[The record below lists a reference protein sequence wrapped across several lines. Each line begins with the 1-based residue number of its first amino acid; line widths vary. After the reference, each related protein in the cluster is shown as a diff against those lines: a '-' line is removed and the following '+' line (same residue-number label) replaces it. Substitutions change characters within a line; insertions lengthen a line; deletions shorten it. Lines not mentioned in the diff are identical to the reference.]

1 MPRLVQPEILDSL
14 SADDP
19 QAIRSRRD
27 LRRVNAWM
35 GNTRLLATLAA
46 SLAPLPS
53 APRVI
58 ELGAGDGAGAAGLLR
73 RLRLRPGRL
82 DLVDCAPVA
91 DPAVVVRLRE
101 AGWEVT
107 TPVADVGIFLQND
120 VGPRADLI
128 VANLFLH
135 HFTDDALRRV
145 FAAVAARADRFI
157 ACEPRRS
164 AVSLA
169 GARLLWAI
177 GCNAVTRHDAVVSV
191 RAGFRAG
198 ELPALWPVAAGWRL
212 RDAAGFPFSQLF
224 AAERAEA
231 SEGMSGRAKDAKG
244 AKGGSTGRAEPG
256 YAV

>member
-1 MPRLVQPEILDSL
+1 MTRRVQPEILDTL

-53 APRVI
+53 VPRIV

-73 RLRLRPGRL
+73 RLRVRPGRL
-82 DLVDCAPVA
+82 DLVDRAAVA
-91 DPAVVVRLRE
+91 DPAIVAGLRA
-101 AGWEVT
+101 AGWQVT
-107 TPVADVGIFLQND
+107 TPVADAEAFLQNEP
-120 VGPRADLI
+120 GPRADLI

-135 HFTDDALRRV
+135 HFDDEALRRLLG
-145 FAAVAARADRFI
+145 AAAARANRFI

-164 AVSLA
+164 AMSLA

-177 GCNAVTRHDAVVSV
+177 GGNAVTRHDAVVSV
-191 RAGFRAG
+191 RAGFRTG
-198 ELPALWPVAAGWRL
+198 ELSALWPAAAGWRL
-212 RDAAGFPFSQLF
+212 REAAGFPFSQLF

-231 SEGMSGRAKDAKG
+231 TE
-244 AKGGSTGRAEPG
+244 
-256 YAV
+256 